1 MTFEVWGGAIA
12 DKECTFNSVELRAV
26 DVQLEPC
33 QQLGLGVVRR
43 SAPQGKCGLGAMP
56 SPRQLWRKGPPGRKG
71 LTWAIPSAEPGKQDV
86 GQLL

>member
-43 SAPQGKCGLGAMP
+43 SARQVRSRSNAITKAVVEKRAPRPEGANLGHSKC
-56 SPRQLWRKGPPGRKG
+56 
-71 LTWAIPSAEPGKQDV
+71 
-86 GQLL
+86 